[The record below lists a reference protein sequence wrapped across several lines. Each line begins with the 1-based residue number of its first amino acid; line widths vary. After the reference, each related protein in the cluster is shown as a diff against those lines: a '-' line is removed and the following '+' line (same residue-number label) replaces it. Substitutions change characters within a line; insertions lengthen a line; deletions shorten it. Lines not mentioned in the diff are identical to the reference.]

1 MGAVKFTRAA
11 CLVSLCLLLGLTESA
26 QAQVDPGPRP
36 GAAGAGG
43 TFPTLNAQET
53 AFFNAVRETF
63 QEVDSVSG
71 GIAGEDGHG
80 LGPTFNANSCAACHA
95 QPDVGGTRA
104 CPQTRTSRSWVG
116 RKIPK
121 HCDRLALRDRREDRL
136 VIYRCDAPT
145 RADRCRLGPNQTSA
159 SARARS
165 ARASSGVVESAFLER
180 GRLHRED
187 GFAMARPAGA
197 IRPVEDHS
205 QSVHSV
211 EQTGCLRAGAQGAG
225 T

>member
-1 MGAVKFTRAA
+1 MARTPRA
-11 CLVSLCLLLGLTESA
+11 L
-26 QAQVDPGPRP
+26 RP
-36 GAAGAGG
+36 
-43 TFPTLNAQET
+43 
-53 AFFNAVRETF
+53 
-63 QEVDSVSG
+63 VSG
-71 GIAGEDGHG
+71 RVLANDKLLHRPIVSVMKAAESPAGHD
-80 LGPTFNANSCAACHA
+80 
-95 QPDVGGTRA
+95 GTRA
-104 CPQTRTSRSWVG
+104 CPQTRTYRSWVG

-165 ARASSGVVESAFLER
+165 ALASSGVVESAFLER

-211 EQTGCLRAGAQGAG
+211 EQTGCLRAGAQRAG